1 MLYGSTAAIR
11 RKVRA
16 EGHWWAREYLKT
28 GAFPQPMHSGAELDL
43 NRPRWWMHLFVGVF
57 MGLEEGVPE
66 EEHQRMRDAFESLGQ
81 RVGAA
86 LASALRR

>member
-1 MLYGSTAAIR
+1 MTTEHSPVLEFPAMLYGSTAAIR

-43 NRPRWWMHLFVGVF
+43 NRPRW
-57 MGLEEGVPE
+57 
-66 EEHQRMRDAFESLGQ
+66 
-81 RVGAA
+81 
-86 LASALRR
+86 